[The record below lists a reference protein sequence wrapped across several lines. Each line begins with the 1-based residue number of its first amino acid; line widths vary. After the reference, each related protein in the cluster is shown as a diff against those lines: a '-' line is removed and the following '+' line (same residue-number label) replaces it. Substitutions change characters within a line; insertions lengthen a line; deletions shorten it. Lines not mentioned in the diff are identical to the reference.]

1 VKADG
6 AWVAIGAALCGFALA
21 YAAPVYAHLPTVLY
35 DPQARRFS
43 VGAFPGGVV
52 IGYYGQLAW
61 GAGGAL
67 LGLGAGLALGA
78 GGDGRRAGLFAAWA
92 LSALLVVGA
101 WFSWNNWP

>member
-21 YAAPVYAHLPTVLY
+21 YALPVYAHLPTLLY
-35 DPQARRFS
+35 DPQARRVS
-43 VGAFPGGVV
+43 VGAFPGGVI

-67 LGLGAGLALGA
+67 AGLGAGLALGA
-78 GGDGRRAGLFAAWA
+78 GHGRRAGLFAAWA
-92 LSALLVVGA
+92 LSALCGVGA
-101 WFSWNNWP
+101 WFAWNNWP

>member
-21 YAAPVYAHLPTVLY
+21 YALPVYAHLPTLLY
-35 DPQARRFS
+35 DPQARRVS

-67 LGLGAGLALGA
+67 AGLGAGLALGA
-78 GGDGRRAGLFAAWA
+78 GHGRRAGLFAAWA
-92 LSALLVVGA
+92 LSALCGVGA
-101 WFSWNNWP
+101 WFAWNNWP